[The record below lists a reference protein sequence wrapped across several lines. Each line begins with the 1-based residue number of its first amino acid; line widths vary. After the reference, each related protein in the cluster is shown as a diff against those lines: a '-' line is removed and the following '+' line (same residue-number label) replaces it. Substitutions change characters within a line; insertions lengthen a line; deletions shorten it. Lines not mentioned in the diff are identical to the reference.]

1 MDIFA
6 AGSSISATTVEW
18 AVVELLKNQVVLK
31 IAQPETREAFHDK
44 GNVAERGLSV
54 NCNTFSQVDKSSLR
68 CGQLAEIQSN
78 GLKLRSFIPRD
89 LWIQRLITW
98 GMTHF
103 LLFGARRRIC
113 PGMLFGLA
121 DIERPLAQLL

>member
-1 MDIFA
+1 MSNKVEKVHERTDAILEHIINEHRGNLEVPLTHDNIKAVLMDIFA

-54 NCNTFSQVDKSSLR
+54 NCNTFRQFSK
-68 CGQLAEIQSN
+68 
-78 GLKLRSFIPRD
+78 K
-89 LWIQRLITW
+89 T
-98 GMTHF
+98 
-103 LLFGARRRIC
+103 
-113 PGMLFGLA
+113 
-121 DIERPLAQLL
+121 